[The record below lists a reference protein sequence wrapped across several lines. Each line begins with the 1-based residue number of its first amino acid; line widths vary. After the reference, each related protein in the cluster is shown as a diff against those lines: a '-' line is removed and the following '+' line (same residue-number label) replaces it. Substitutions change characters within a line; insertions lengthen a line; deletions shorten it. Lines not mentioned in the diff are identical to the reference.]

1 MHDGPGVRTVVFL
14 AGCPLRCSWCHNPE
28 GQSFDTEIL
37 FEAKKCANCGACAAA
52 CPTGAHS
59 FTEGVHTFDRDKCTS
74 CMKCTEVCCTKAPEP
89 SAVDMTADE
98 ILAFVEKDRAFYG
111 ENGGVTLSGGEPLA
125 HPREAIELL
134 AECRKRNIGTAVE
147 TSGYFDAS
155 LLSEL
160 VPLVDI
166 FLWDFKDSNDKRH
179 KEYTGVSN
187 ERIKNNLLLADSM
200 GAVSILRCITVKG
213 VNAEKEHW
221 EEIAKLWKSLS
232 HSLYSELIPY
242 HAMGGS
248 KMLLL
253 GKPDNGRADWIPT
266 REMMNEAKEYLTALG
281 VKVK

>member
-37 FEAKKCANCGACAAA
+37 FEAKKCANCGACAAV

-59 FTEGVHTFDRDKCTS
+59 FEAGVHAFDRAKCIS
-74 CMKCTEVCCTKAPEP
+74 CMKCAEVCCTKALEP
-89 SAVDMTADE
+89 SSVDMTADE
-98 ILAFVEKDRAFYG
+98 ILSFVEKDRAFYG
-111 ENGGVTLSGGEPLA
+111 KEGGVTLSGGEPLA

-134 AECRKRNIGTAVE
+134 SECRKRNIGTAVE

-166 FLWDFKDSNDKRH
+166 FLWDFKDSNDTRH
-179 KEYTGVSN
+179 KEHTGVSN
-187 ERIKNNLLLADSM
+187 EKIKNNLLLADSM

-213 VNAEKEHW
+213 VNAEKEH
-221 EEIAKLWKSLS
+221 
-232 HSLYSELIPY
+232 
-242 HAMGGS
+242 
-248 KMLLL
+248 
-253 GKPDNGRADWIPT
+253 
-266 REMMNEAKEYLTALG
+266 
-281 VKVK
+281 